1 MKKPRYLFIMALIL
15 ASGFSLS
22 GCRNRTAEGAKPEAA
37 AESAPST
44 ITLTAEAV
52 KTAGI
57 EIAEAGFRPVIRKI
71 QAMGELMFNPKRLA
85 HMTAKASGR
94 IEQLL
99 AYQGDKIQKGQT
111 LLTLYSQ
118 DFLTLQGELLQAL
131 EQTKRSGAEPAE
143 RTTAEALLNS
153 VRNRLRLLDV
163 TDGELAEIEKSG
175 LVRTM
180 LEVRAPITGNIIE
193 SLVNS
198 GDFVE
203 FGVKL
208 FRIVDLSTVWADIH
222 IFEKDLASVGPGSEA
237 VIRLGAYPARELKG
251 RLFQIGNVVDEKTRT
266 VEGRI
271 ELANPDGRLKP
282 GMYLEA
288 DLLSA
293 ADTAALF
300 VPGGAVLD
308 LQNKKIVFVR
318 TAPNTFAPRDVEIGL
333 ALDGYV
339 EIVKGLKS
347 GESVVVRGSF
357 FLKSELLKKSFG
369 EDRP

>member
-1 MKKPRYLFIMALIL
+1 MQNPRSLFIMALIL
-15 ASGFSLS
+15 ASGFSLP
-22 GCRNRTAEGAKPEAA
+22 GCRNRTAEGEKPEAA
-37 AESAPST
+37 AASAPSS

-52 KTAGI
+52 KMAGI

-71 QAMGELMFNPKRLA
+71 HAPGELIFNPRRMA
-85 HMTAKASGR
+85 HLTARASGR

-99 AYQGDKIQKGQT
+99 VYQGDHILKEQT
-111 LLTLYSQ
+111 LLTLYSK
-118 DFLTLQGELLQAL
+118 DFLSLQAELLQAL
-131 EQTKRSGAEPAE
+131 EQTKRTGAEPAE
-143 RTTAEALLNS
+143 RTTAQSLLDS

-163 TDGELAEIEKSG
+163 TDAELLEIERSG
-175 LVRTM
+175 IIRSV

-193 SLVNS
+193 SLVNA

-203 FGVKL
+203 FGVDV
-208 FRIVDLSTVWADIH
+208 FRIADLSTVWAAIH

-237 VIRLGAYPARELKG
+237 LIRLGAYPGREFNG
-251 RLFQIGNVVDEKTRT
+251 RLFQIGSVVDEKTRT

-293 ADTAALF
+293 AGMKALF

-308 LQNKKIVFVR
+308 LQNKKIVFVC
-318 TAPNTFAPRDVEIGL
+318 TGPNAFAVREVETGI
-333 ALDGYV
+333 ALDGDV
-339 EIVKGLKS
+339 EIVKGLKDK
-347 GESVVVRGSF
+347 EAVVAGGSF
-357 FLKSELLKKSFG
+357 FLKSELLKKSLG
-369 EDRP
+369 EDTP